1 MEGYVIVIGGVG
13 VVALG
18 LYLWSYTKW
27 GKKWL
32 ANL

>member
-13 VVALG
+13 VTALA
-18 LYLWSYTKW
+18 LYLWTYTKS

>member
-13 VVALG
+13 VIALI
-18 LYLWSYTKW
+18 LNIWSYTKW

-32 ANL
+32 ENL